1 MLACSKDF
9 YTFLVR
15 YEEVC
20 TNQYTFG
27 NSPPSGTLHFTQV
40 VWEGTKEL
48 GIGMA
53 TGTKDG
59 MNCTYV
65 VGRYR
70 PAGNFAGQYEK
81 NVLKGSFDQ
90 NVCKKL
96 ESIVKEIEDSSKHKS
111 FDSVATD
118 DKFGEEKAAGYGDKS
133 QFDNSK
139 NGEQST
145 LFKDKNQH
153 SQSYYGKI
161 PYSSEFSG
169 HSSSVSKQRPKD
181 KGSNDNVIQLDEK
194 SESVEE
200 AEKLIKNSKEK
211 ENKRIGTKGSNNAK
225 KLKGKSSGGGMHKSN
240 INDKYS
246 SEMKITSGV
255 PLSRNSTLK
264 RKENGGQ
271 HFLIKTNFEPS
282 GEQRQLDST
291 SDDFA
296 QKGLAAHNAFR
307 KIHKTS
313 AMTLDSILS
322 QEAEEYA
329 KVLAERGSLIHSKT
343 GGKYGENLA
352 MGCTGKDEEMSA
364 EEATKTW

>member
-1 MLACSKDF
+1 MFPCSEDF
-9 YTFLVR
+9 YIYLIR

-20 TNQYTFG
+20 THQYTFG
-27 NSPPSGTLHFTQV
+27 NSAPSGTLHFTQV

-81 NVLKGSFDQ
+81 NVLKGSFDP

-96 ESIVKEIEDSSKHKS
+96 ERIVKEIEDSSKSKK

-118 DKFGEEKAAGYGDKS
+118 DKFGEEKAAGFGDKS
-133 QFDNSK
+133 YFDNSK
-139 NGEQST
+139 YGGQPT
-145 LFKDKNQH
+145 LFNGKNQH
-153 SQSYYGKI
+153 SQSYYGEK
-161 PYSSEFSG
+161 PSSSEFLG

-181 KGSNDNVIQLDEK
+181 KESSENVIHLDEK
-194 SESVEE
+194 PESVEE
-200 AEKLIKNSKEK
+200 AEKLIKNSKKK
-211 ENKRIGTKGSNNAK
+211 ENKKLRAKGGNNAK
-225 KLKGKSSGGGMHKSN
+225 KLKGQSSDGGMHKSS
-240 INDKYS
+240 INEKYS
-246 SEMKITSGV
+246 NEMEITSGE
-255 PLSRNSTLK
+255 PLLRNGTIK
-264 RKENGGQ
+264 KNGGSGQ
-271 HFLIKTNFEPS
+271 HFLIKTDFEPT
-282 GEQRQLDST
+282 GEQRQLNST

-296 QKGLAAHNAFR
+296 QKGLTAHNLFR
-307 KIHKTS
+307 KIHRTS
-313 AMTLDSILS
+313 AMTLDPILS